1 MPNLVVSVDIHG
13 AKCLILILTAYLA
26 TTAAEV
32 KPNTAAIIGSPGAPH
47 TNTAHTTSTAA
58 SGNTSNSSST
68 GVNSKSVMQRVL
80 MADPTL
86 RTLFWL
92 EEQENKK
99 KKAGACVDVYFE
111 LL

>member
-1 MPNLVVSVDIHG
+1 VPNLVVNVDIHG
-13 AKCLILILTAYLA
+13 ASCLILLLSAYLA
-26 TTAAEV
+26 TTAADA
-32 KPNTAAIIGSPGAPH
+32 KPITASSVPHTPYSSGRAAAPGASASASH
-47 TNTAHTTSTAA
+47 AGGSTG
-58 SGNTSNSSST
+58 SM

-99 KKAGACVDVYFE
+99 KKAGTCFNC
-111 LL
+111 